1 MFVGDYMTTSPITIR
16 KQTPV
21 TEALAIIKK
30 HKIRQL
36 PVVSQNKLVGLI
48 TERILLAVSPS
59 PATTLSVYEMKDL
72 MSKLVVGDVMIKDPI
87 TVSPDC
93 TIEEAALIMREHK
106 VNCLLVQENGAL
118 VGIITQTDLFD
129 ALIKMFG
136 FKKVGTRIVIEA
148 EDRMG
153 LIAQI
158 TGIVRDCNVNL
169 IGIAV
174 SEKTKDRVQVM
185 LRLST
190 VEPEEV
196 IKALKDAGFSVI
208 RVN

>member
-106 VNCLLVQENGAL
+106 VNCLLVQGNGAL

-196 IKALKDAGFSVI
+196 IKALKEAGFSVI